1 MAKTW
6 KQYKCPWTD
15 EWMKKMQYIHT
26 IEYYST
32 IKKKEIMP
40 FAATWMNLEMII
52 LSQLDRERQIS
63 YDIAYMWYLK
73 KKMEMNLFIKWKQ
86 THRLKKKKIVV
97 TSGRRVSW
105 GGIDCEFGIDINT
118 LLYLKGITNKDLL
131 YSTGNAAQYYATI

>member
-6 KQYKCPWTD
+6 KQYKCPQTD

-32 IKKKEIMP
+32 IKKQEIMP

-63 YDIAYMWYLK
+63 YDIAYMWHLK
-73 KKMEMNLFIKWKQ
+73 KKRWK
-86 THRLKKKKIVV
+86 
-97 TSGRRVSW
+97 
-105 GGIDCEFGIDINT
+105 
-118 LLYLKGITNKDLL
+118 
-131 YSTGNAAQYYATI
+131 